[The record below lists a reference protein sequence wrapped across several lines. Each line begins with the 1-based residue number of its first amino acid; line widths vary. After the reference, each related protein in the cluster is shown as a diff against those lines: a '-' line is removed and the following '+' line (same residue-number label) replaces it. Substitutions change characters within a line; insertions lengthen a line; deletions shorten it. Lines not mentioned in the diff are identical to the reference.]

1 MNSHTRHLS
10 RLLLVLP
17 ALLAAGCASLGAPA
31 LAPDDE
37 AMRCRQLYAAL
48 DALVD
53 ESGVRDTGSHR
64 VPGFP
69 YLRST
74 RFLASL
80 RDGAMDGERFD
91 TWVGHLRQQDLVA
104 RAAELQN
111 AGARGIREK
120 LQRLDECAQVLA
132 ARDFGEAPQRQR
144 LRETVLPPADYSV
157 FRRIAGLYPLAVP
170 FLNRGIRQFHA
181 QVRRDYAT
189 PLEQLD
195 APGRL
200 LLWQPPPAAALDPDT
215 VAGWLSPAQRD
226 PLGVPQLSPAQWRRL
241 VEAYAPAWW
250 QETNGDFDLP
260 GALRLSAARP
270 GVDSAQ
276 PVTYYLTA
284 WTRFGGELLPQL
296 VYAVWFSERPPL
308 KSLDP
313 YAGLLDGVIWRV
325 TLARDGRPLAYDTI
339 HSCGCYRYTFPARPL
354 LRRFQDDAWQE
365 PVLFPQAEVAAGPL
379 AIRLQ
384 SATHYVRRV
393 VSVDSASAQEK
404 KHYTLRPYAELLS
417 LDDGTGGRVSLFGRG
432 GIVPETARPE
442 RLWLWP
448 SGIDSPGAMRQWG
461 RHATAFVG
469 QAHFDDAD
477 FLERLFVPPPRQLH

>member
-1 MNSHTRHLS
+1 MNPRLRHSSHLFV
-10 RLLLVLP
+10 LLL
-17 ALLAAGCASLGAPA
+17 ALLTAGCATPGALPA
-31 LAPDDE
+31 PPDDE
-37 AMRCRQLYAAL
+37 VTRCRQLYAEL

-53 ESGVRDTGSHR
+53 ESGARDAGSHR

-104 RAAELQN
+104 RAVELQN
-111 AGARGIREK
+111 AGATGIREK
-120 LQRLDECAQVLA
+120 LQRLDECAQALA
-132 ARDFGEAPQRQR
+132 AHDFREAQQRQR
-144 LRETVLPPADYSV
+144 LRELVQPPADYSV
-157 FRRIAGLYPLAVP
+157 FRRILGLYPLAVP
-170 FLNRGIRQFHA
+170 FLNRGIRRFHA

-200 LLWQPPPAAALDPDT
+200 LLWQPPAAAALDPDT
-215 VAGWLSPAQRD
+215 VAGWLSPANRD
-226 PLGVPQLSPAQWRRL
+226 PLGLPRLSAAQWRRL
-241 VEAYAPAWW
+241 AEAHAPAWW

-260 GALRLSAARP
+260 GAPRLPDGRP

-276 PVTYYLTA
+276 PVTYYLTV

-296 VYAVWFSERPPL
+296 VYALWFSERPPQ
-308 KSLDP
+308 KPLDS
-313 YAGLLDGVIWRV
+313 YAGALDGVLWRV
-325 TLARDGRPLAYDTI
+325 TLARDGRPLVYDTI

-354 LRRFQDDAWQE
+354 QRRFQDDAWQE
-365 PVLFPQAEVAAGPL
+365 PVLFPQGEVGAGPL

-393 VSVDSASAQEK
+393 VPLAEAPAQETRR
-404 KHYTLRPYAELLS
+404 YALRPYAELQS
-417 LDDGTGGRVSLFGRG
+417 LEDGAGRRRSLFGRG
-432 GIVPETARPE
+432 GIVRGTERPE
-442 RLWLWP
+442 RFWLWP
-448 SGIDSPGAMRQWG
+448 SGVKNPGAMRQWG

-469 QAHFDDAD
+469 QAHFDDPD
-477 FLERLFVPPPRQLH
+477 FLERLFVAPPR